1 MVKRR
6 RKVNERVNPFKKL
19 QKPGK
24 HVKRIVIGA
33 AGLVIIAGLAGDATY
48 QIQEQEQAVLTTFG
62 VPKAVAETGLHFKIP
77 FIQKVQKV
85 NTTIQGFPIGYSMGD
100 NSVVENEGIM
110 ITSDYNFID
119 VDFFV
124 EYRILEPVK
133 YLYNSEEPE
142 DILKNISQ
150 SCIRTVIASYD
161 VDEVL
166 TTGKGEIQ
174 SKIKEMILKQ
184 MEEQDLGIQLVNITI
199 QDSEPPT
206 QEVMKAFKAVETAKQ
221 GKETALNNAN
231 KYRNEKLPEAEAEA
245 DQIIQDAEAQ
255 KQVRIN
261 EAEAEVARFNAMY
274 EEYVKNPEITKK
286 RMFYEA
292 MEDVLPGMKI
302 VIDNGDVRKK
312 TMEHITKILNEKWGK
327 GTVSLTITEQY
338 RNMKEIIDTCMEL
351 IEHATAA
358 CKECNIPPLITPI
371 RGGTDGAQ
379 LSFMGLPCPNLGTG
393 GHAYHGPYE
402 HITVE
407 GMDIAVDVGLKII
420 ELFYK

>member
-1 MVKRR
+1 MNQKISL
-6 RKVNERVNPFKKL
+6 FGKL
-19 QKPGK
+19 QKPQKPGK
-24 HVKRIVIGA
+24 HVKRIVIGV
-33 AGLVIIAGLAGDATY
+33 AGLVLIASLAGDATY

-62 VPKAVAETGLHFKIP
+62 VPKAVTETGLHFKVP
-77 FIQKVQKV
+77 FVQKVEKV
-85 NTTIQGFPIGYSMGD
+85 NTTIQGFPIGYSAGD
-100 NSVVENEGIM
+100 NSVVENEGVM

-124 EYRILEPVK
+124 EYRISEPVK
-133 YLYNSEEPE
+133 YLYTSEKPE
-142 DILKNISQ
+142 EILKNISQ

-261 EAEAEVARFNAMY
+261 EAEAEIARFNAMY
-274 EEYVKNPEITKK
+274 EEYVKNPEITRK
-286 RMFYEA
+286 RMFYET

-302 VIDNGDVRKK
+302 VIDNGDGVQKVMPLDSFTGDSSENGAETQNSDIQSNQDIQNLK
-312 TMEHITKILNEKWGK
+312 DSENE
-327 GTVSLTITEQY
+327 
-338 RNMKEIIDTCMEL
+338 
-351 IEHATAA
+351 
-358 CKECNIPPLITPI
+358 
-371 RGGTDGAQ
+371 
-379 LSFMGLPCPNLGTG
+379 
-393 GHAYHGPYE
+393 
-402 HITVE
+402 
-407 GMDIAVDVGLKII
+407 
-420 ELFYK
+420 